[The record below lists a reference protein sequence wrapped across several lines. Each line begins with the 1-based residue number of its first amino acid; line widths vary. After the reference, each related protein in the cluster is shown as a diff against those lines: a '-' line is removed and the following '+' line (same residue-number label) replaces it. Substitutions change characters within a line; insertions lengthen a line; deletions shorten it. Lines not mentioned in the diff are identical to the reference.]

1 MRRLGSLLVSALVW
15 ILWALLVVAW
25 TPAVTVVWACTA
37 PWDRRRLAA
46 GRLFR
51 LCARAAIQVNPFW
64 SVRFEG
70 RLPRDRS
77 VPYVVV
83 CNHESMAD
91 VVLVGCLPWEM
102 KWLSKRAIL
111 HIPFLGLMMHMVGDV
126 AVQRRDADSRRRA
139 YDRLRAW
146 LRRGV
151 PVIIFPEGT
160 RARTPELLPFH
171 GGAFR
176 LALETGS
183 PVLPLA
189 LSGTRQA
196 LSKGSLLFGRARAV
210 IWILE
215 PVPVEGDPEN
225 AADVARLAAHV
236 RDLIDE
242 ARRRPA
248 ATDAERP

>member
-1 MRRLGSLLVSALVW
+1 MRRLASLIVSALVW
-15 ILWALLVVAW
+15 TLWALLVVAW
-25 TPAVTVVWACTA
+25 TPMVTVVWACTA

-51 LCARAAIQVNPFW
+51 LCARAAIRVNPFW

-111 HIPFLGLMMHMVGDV
+111 RTPFLGLMMRLVGDV
-126 AVQRRDADSRRRA
+126 AVRRRDAKSRKRA
-139 YDRLRAW
+139 YERLREW
-146 LRRGV
+146 LWRGV

-160 RARTPELLPFH
+160 RAPTPELLPFH
-171 GGAFR
+171 EGAFR

-183 PVLPLA
+183 PILPLA
-189 LSGTRQA
+189 LTGTRRA
-196 LSKGSLLFGRARAV
+196 LAKGSIVFGRARAV
-210 IWILE
+210 IRILE
-215 PVPVEGDPEN
+215 PVEADGDAGDPE
-225 AADVARLAAHV
+225 DVARLTARV
-236 RDLIDE
+236 REAIDR
-242 ARRRPA
+242 ARRRPVG
-248 ATDAERP
+248 DGAERP